1 MLEPGEV
8 FAGYT
13 IERRLGAGGMGEV
26 YVARHPR
33 LPRREA
39 LKVLAPN
46 LADDAQFR
54 ARFERE
60 ADLAASL
67 SHQNIVAVH
76 DRGETDGRLWI
87 ALDLV
92 DGVDLGEVV
101 RRGPMPV
108 GEVARVVGDV
118 ASALDFAGAQGLIH
132 RDVKPANI
140 MVSTTGRVLLTD
152 FGIARLGAENSEL
165 TGTGM
170 TLGTISYAS
179 PEQLQG
185 QPVDARS
192 DQYSLAATA
201 FHLLTGSVPF
211 TNTNAGAVI
220 VAHVTAPVPSVR
232 VARPELSARVDAV
245 IARGMAKSSADRY
258 PSSEAFAA
266 ELAAALVEAAG
277 SVAPIDP
284 TMIAPDRTVI
294 RPVLHS
300 DDPSTGR
307 PPNKSRS
314 KATSTR
320 IVGAIAA
327 ISGLAVVAGT
337 FGPWVVTT
345 FNREGSVYTD
355 RTPGLGKTYSD
366 VVQPGGAWKL
376 LSNGDWYLGITD
388 MGIAAVVVGSLI
400 ALVGVALAVT
410 ARRVV
415 AVVGAVLGAVG
426 VAGGL
431 YVMVNPDVVDQS
443 SSWLGSTTST
453 GWGLWMVMV
462 GAVAALAACATE
474 VVASAVDQG
483 IEAARPRVQTRM
495 NG

>member
-170 TLGTISYAS
+170 TLGTISYA
-179 PEQLQG
+179 
-185 QPVDARS
+185 
-192 DQYSLAATA
+192 
-201 FHLLTGSVPF
+201 F
-211 TNTNAGAVI
+211 
-220 VAHVTAPVPSVR
+220 
-232 VARPELSARVDAV
+232 
-245 IARGMAKSSADRY
+245 
-258 PSSEAFAA
+258 
-266 ELAAALVEAAG
+266 
-277 SVAPIDP
+277 
-284 TMIAPDRTVI
+284 
-294 RPVLHS
+294 
-300 DDPSTGR
+300 
-307 PPNKSRS
+307 
-314 KATSTR
+314 
-320 IVGAIAA
+320 
-327 ISGLAVVAGT
+327 
-337 FGPWVVTT
+337 
-345 FNREGSVYTD
+345 
-355 RTPGLGKTYSD
+355 
-366 VVQPGGAWKL
+366 
-376 LSNGDWYLGITD
+376 
-388 MGIAAVVVGSLI
+388 
-400 ALVGVALAVT
+400 
-410 ARRVV
+410 
-415 AVVGAVLGAVG
+415 
-426 VAGGL
+426 
-431 YVMVNPDVVDQS
+431 
-443 SSWLGSTTST
+443 
-453 GWGLWMVMV
+453 
-462 GAVAALAACATE
+462 
-474 VVASAVDQG
+474 
-483 IEAARPRVQTRM
+483 
-495 NG
+495 